1 MLELVA
7 LGSDEAAARQ
17 VAARVGGIA
26 CVSHAGESERRPYS
40 TLVRAST
47 DNIEA
52 VREVAD
58 VALYVAFART
68 IKALEGAPPPE
79 RVIGSFPLVRHP
91 DLTHRQA
98 DDHWRDIHGPLA
110 YASHSAMC
118 DYTQL
123 SIVATISGRELD
135 GVALCAFPTRDDLR
149 NHFFNDDEARAAIEA
164 DVASFANINK
174 SPRRVVLTQ
183 EV

>member
-1 MLELVA
+1 MLELLA
-7 LGSDEAAARQ
+7 LGSDEAAARE
-17 VAARVGGIA
+17 VATRVGGIA
-26 CVSHAGESERRPYS
+26 CVSGAGESDRRPYS

-52 VREVAD
+52 ISEVAD
-58 VALYVAFART
+58 IALHVAFARV
-68 IKALEGAPPPE
+68 IKALDGPPPPE
-79 RVIGSFPLVRHP
+79 RVIASFPLIHHP

-149 NHFFNDDEARAAIEA
+149 DRFFNDDEARAAIEA
-164 DVASFANINK
+164 DVASFANLEK
-174 SPRRVVLTQ
+174 SPRRVVLT
-183 EV
+183 